1 MDLFQVTADSKDID
15 LQPASVVEEVA
26 QNINHILSS
35 LRLTMPLDRSFGVD
49 STLIDK
55 PMPFVQAKYM
65 SDVIAAIH
73 KYEPRAIVK
82 KIDFVDSDYQEGKL
96 VPRVTFMIKDVTAN
110 G

>member
-35 LRLTMPLDRSFGVD
+35 LRLTMPLDRPFGVD

-55 PMPFVQAKYM
+55 PMPFVQAKYV
-65 SDVIAAIH
+65 SDVVVTIN

-82 KIDFVDSDYQEGKL
+82 KVDFVESDYQEGQL
-96 VPRVTFMIKDVTAN
+96 VPRVTFMIKDVS
-110 G
+110 